1 MEPGKQDSSI
11 REQLDKLCQVPDS
24 FRFRQALVWEQ
35 VETRLKEKQKKRKPM
50 GWLYGAAAAVLLLL
64 AGWWWLN
71 DKKVEP
77 PVSEKKMPVSNQ
89 SSTTIGRDTTQK
101 AILPETPVQQSAN
114 TVVKR
119 PGAAHTTTGNPVK
132 QDSMVVELISANKAM
147 AAVTDSNNQQ
157 LTAMPLAVD
166 SLLVTKTVRKP
177 RFGIAHINE
186 LDNNRND
193 AITAQQVVKK
203 KPLLSSFRFSPK
215 NAANDI
221 ILNENTLFVGAPPR
235 SFLKSVQITK
245 E

>member
-11 REQLDKLCQVPDS
+11 REQLDTLEQVPDS

-35 VETRLKEKQKKRKPM
+35 VETRLEEKKRKPV
-50 GWLYGAAAAVLLLL
+50 GWLYGATAAVLLLL

-89 SSTTIGRDTTQK
+89 STTTGLDTTQK
-101 AILPETPVQQSAN
+101 VILPETPVQQQSAN

-132 QDSMVVELISANKAM
+132 QDSMVVEHMSTNKAM
-147 AAVTDSNNQQ
+147 AAVTDSNNHQ
-157 LTAMPLAVD
+157 LTAMPLAID

-215 NAANDI
+215 NATNDI